1 MNTSYSRVTHKNE
14 CCVPWNKRK
23 KMFPAQHG
31 LVNVHE
37 AFPFP
42 PFITYFNAID
52 FAITIFTGAIV
63 GVILQT
69 EEISI

>member
-1 MNTSYSRVTHKNE
+1 
-14 CCVPWNKRK
+14 
-23 KMFPAQHG
+23 MFPAQHG